1 MDFALIATSFVTLF
15 VIVDPIGLTPIA
27 AALTHGMPAAEQRKI
42 ARRAVLVA
50 FGILVAFTVFGDAIL
65 QFAGIS
71 MPAFRMAGGIL
82 LFITAL
88 DMLFERRTKRRQDS
102 SDEESVEDP
111 SVFPMAIPLIAGPG
125 SIASVILISAQIPGI
140 LGIVL
145 TIGVAAAVLLIV
157 YVLFSIAP
165 LLQRALGKTGVNV
178 TTRLF
183 GMLLAA
189 LAVQFVME
197 GIVQFGLLS

>member
-1 MDFALIATSFVTLF
+1 
-15 VIVDPIGLTPIA
+15 
-27 AALTHGMPAAEQRKI
+27 
-42 ARRAVLVA
+42 
-50 FGILVAFTVFGDAIL
+50 
-65 QFAGIS
+65 
-71 MPAFRMAGGIL
+71 
-82 LFITAL
+82 
-88 DMLFERRTKRRQDS
+88 
-102 SDEESVEDP
+102 
-111 SVFPMAIPLIAGPG
+111 LIAGPG

-140 LGIVL
+140 LGIGL